1 MSSLIIDSKIEIEKW
16 LDDFISS
23 SSEYFDNYDDL
34 VEDII
39 ANVKENGDEALISL
53 THKFDNVQLEK
64 ATLFFSEQEIRSSSK
79 KILAKEKEALNLAAS
94 RIKKYHIK
102 QLPKNKFWKD
112 EKGVNLGF
120 RWTPINSIG
129 IYVPGGLASYPSSV
143 LMNAIPAKVAGV
155 RNITM
160 VTPTP
165 LGKINP
171 LVLYAAKIA
180 GVDKIVKIGGAQAIA
195 ALAYGTE
202 SIDAVDKIVGP
213 GNSFVAAAKR
223 KVFGQV
229 GIDSVAGPSEVLI
242 ISDSDQNPSWIA
254 ADLLAQAEHDEKAKS
269 ILITDNITFAKAVEL
284 EVWKLLSNLKDN
296 TVASKSWSENGKIL
310 VVNQLK
316 DNKNWF
322 SKLTPGGFLIISYP
336 TKDCFPE
343 WKDTCKKID
352 IEYSGL
358 NFLCSKELLK
368 DFKSTEIHYSKQ
380 FNYLENFEDVYK
392 LFRSIKNV
400 GAQSTNCKRKTVKE
414 LKEIQKF
421 WPKNYNNTVNLSWQ
435 IEIQVIKKL

>member
-1 MSSLIIDSKIEIEKW
+1 MSSLIIDSKIEIKKW

-39 ANVKENGDEALISL
+39 TNVKENGDEALINL
-53 THKFDNVQLEK
+53 TYKFDNVKLEK
-64 ATLFFSEQEIRSSSK
+64 ATLFFSDEEIRSSSK
-79 KILAKEKEALNLAAS
+79 KILAKEKEALKLAAS

-112 EKGVNLGF
+112 EEGVNLGF

-242 ISDSDQNPSWIA
+242 IADSDQNPSWIA

-316 DNKNWF
+316 DSINLANTIAAEHLQICIKE
-322 SKLTPGGFLIISYP
+322 P
-336 TKDCFPE
+336 
-343 WKDTCKKID
+343 
-352 IEYSGL
+352 
-358 NFLCSKELLK
+358 ELLLDKIVNAGAIFLGENTPEVFGDYILGSNHVLPTCRAARFSSPLSTIDFMKRTSISKISLGALK
-368 DFKSTEIHYSKQ
+368 DLGYAAKILATSETLDAHAFSASLRISE
-380 FNYLENFEDVYK
+380 
-392 LFRSIKNV
+392 KN
-400 GAQSTNCKRKTVKE
+400 G
-414 LKEIQKF
+414 
-421 WPKNYNNTVNLSWQ
+421 
-435 IEIQVIKKL
+435 

>member
-242 ISDSDQNPSWIA
+242 IADSDQNPSWIA

-316 DNKNWF
+316 DSINLANTIAAEHLQICIKE
-322 SKLTPGGFLIISYP
+322 P
-336 TKDCFPE
+336 
-343 WKDTCKKID
+343 
-352 IEYSGL
+352 
-358 NFLCSKELLK
+358 ELLLDKIVNAGAIFLGENTPEVFGDYILGSNHVLPTCRAARFSSPLSTIDFMKRTSISKIPLGALK
-368 DFKSTEIHYSKQ
+368 DLGYAAKILATSETLDAHAFSASLRISE
-380 FNYLENFEDVYK
+380 
-392 LFRSIKNV
+392 KN
-400 GAQSTNCKRKTVKE
+400 G
-414 LKEIQKF
+414 
-421 WPKNYNNTVNLSWQ
+421 
-435 IEIQVIKKL
+435 

>member
-1 MSSLIIDSKIEIEKW
+1 MSSLIIDSKKEIEKW
-16 LDDFISS
+16 LVDFISS

-242 ISDSDQNPSWIA
+242 IADSDQNPSWIA

-316 DNKNWF
+316 DSINLANTIAAEHLQICIKE
-322 SKLTPGGFLIISYP
+322 P
-336 TKDCFPE
+336 
-343 WKDTCKKID
+343 
-352 IEYSGL
+352 
-358 NFLCSKELLK
+358 ELLLDKIVNAGAIFLGENTPEVFGDYILGSNHVLPTCRAARFSSPLSTIDFMKRTSISKISLGALK
-368 DFKSTEIHYSKQ
+368 DLGYAAKILATSETLDAHAFSASLRISE
-380 FNYLENFEDVYK
+380 
-392 LFRSIKNV
+392 KN
-400 GAQSTNCKRKTVKE
+400 G
-414 LKEIQKF
+414 
-421 WPKNYNNTVNLSWQ
+421 
-435 IEIQVIKKL
+435 

>member
-1 MSSLIIDSKIEIEKW
+1 MSSLIIDSKKEIEKW
-16 LDDFISS
+16 LVDFISS

-39 ANVKENGDEALISL
+39 TNVKENGDEALISL

-79 KILAKEKEALNLAAS
+79 KILAKEKEALKLAAS

-296 TVASKSWSENGKIL
+296 TVASKSWSENGKII
-310 VVNQLK
+310 VVNQLEDSINLANTIAAEHLQICIK
-316 DNKNWF
+316 D
-322 SKLTPGGFLIISYP
+322 P
-336 TKDCFPE
+336 
-343 WKDTCKKID
+343 
-352 IEYSGL
+352 
-358 NFLCSKELLK
+358 ELLLDKIVNAGAIFLGENTPEVFGDYILGSNHVLPTCRAARFSSPLSTIDFMKRTSISKISLNALK
-368 DFKSTEIHYSKQ
+368 DLGYAAKILATSETLDAHAFSASLRISE
-380 FNYLENFEDVYK
+380 
-392 LFRSIKNV
+392 KN
-400 GAQSTNCKRKTVKE
+400 G
-414 LKEIQKF
+414 
-421 WPKNYNNTVNLSWQ
+421 
-435 IEIQVIKKL
+435 

>member
-316 DNKNWF
+316 DSINLANTIAAEHLQICIKEPEILLDKIVNAGAIFLGENTPEVFGDYILGSNHVLPTCRAARF
-322 SKLTPGGFLIISYP
+322 SSPLSTIDFMKRTSIS
-336 TKDCFPE
+336 
-343 WKDTCKKID
+343 KIPL
-352 IEYSGL
+352 GA
-358 NFLCSKELLK
+358 LK
-368 DFKSTEIHYSKQ
+368 DLGYAAKILATSETLDAHAFSASLRISE
-380 FNYLENFEDVYK
+380 
-392 LFRSIKNV
+392 KN
-400 GAQSTNCKRKTVKE
+400 G
-414 LKEIQKF
+414 
-421 WPKNYNNTVNLSWQ
+421 
-435 IEIQVIKKL
+435 

>member
-242 ISDSDQNPSWIA
+242 IADSDQNPSWIA

-269 ILITDNITFAKAVEL
+269 ILITDNIAFAKAVEL

-310 VVNQLK
+310 VVNKLK
-316 DNKNWF
+316 DSINLANTIAAEHLQICIKE
-322 SKLTPGGFLIISYP
+322 P
-336 TKDCFPE
+336 
-343 WKDTCKKID
+343 
-352 IEYSGL
+352 
-358 NFLCSKELLK
+358 ELLLDKIVNAGAIFLGENTPEVFGDYILGSNHVLPTCRAARFSSPLSTIDFMKRTSISKIPLGALK
-368 DFKSTEIHYSKQ
+368 DLGYAAKILATSETLDAHAFSASLRISE
-380 FNYLENFEDVYK
+380 
-392 LFRSIKNV
+392 KN
-400 GAQSTNCKRKTVKE
+400 G
-414 LKEIQKF
+414 
-421 WPKNYNNTVNLSWQ
+421 
-435 IEIQVIKKL
+435 

>member
-155 RNITM
+155 SNITM

-165 LGKINP
+165 LGKINT
-171 LVLYAAKIA
+171 LDLYASKIA

-242 ISDSDQNPSWIA
+242 IADSDQNPSWIA

-316 DNKNWF
+316 DSINLANTIAAEHLQICIKE
-322 SKLTPGGFLIISYP
+322 P
-336 TKDCFPE
+336 
-343 WKDTCKKID
+343 
-352 IEYSGL
+352 
-358 NFLCSKELLK
+358 ELLLDKIVNAGAIFLGENTPEVFGDYILGSNHVLPTCRAARFSSPLSTIDFMKRTSISKIPLGALK
-368 DFKSTEIHYSKQ
+368 DLGYAAKILATSETLDAHAFSASLRISE
-380 FNYLENFEDVYK
+380 
-392 LFRSIKNV
+392 KN
-400 GAQSTNCKRKTVKE
+400 G
-414 LKEIQKF
+414 
-421 WPKNYNNTVNLSWQ
+421 
-435 IEIQVIKKL
+435 

>member
-1 MSSLIIDSKIEIEKW
+1 MSSLIIDSKKEIEKW
-16 LDDFISS
+16 LVDFISS

-242 ISDSDQNPSWIA
+242 IADSDQNPSWIA

-316 DNKNWF
+316 DSINLANTIAAEHLQICIKE
-322 SKLTPGGFLIISYP
+322 P
-336 TKDCFPE
+336 
-343 WKDTCKKID
+343 
-352 IEYSGL
+352 
-358 NFLCSKELLK
+358 ELLLDKIVNAGAIFLGENTPEVFGDYILGSNHVLPTCRAARFSSPLSTIDFMKRTSISKIPLGALK
-368 DFKSTEIHYSKQ
+368 DLGYAAKILATSETLDAHAFSASLRISE
-380 FNYLENFEDVYK
+380 
-392 LFRSIKNV
+392 KN
-400 GAQSTNCKRKTVKE
+400 G
-414 LKEIQKF
+414 
-421 WPKNYNNTVNLSWQ
+421 
-435 IEIQVIKKL
+435 

>member
-242 ISDSDQNPSWIA
+242 IADSDQNPSWIA

-316 DNKNWF
+316 DSINLANTIAAEHLQICIKE
-322 SKLTPGGFLIISYP
+322 P
-336 TKDCFPE
+336 
-343 WKDTCKKID
+343 
-352 IEYSGL
+352 
-358 NFLCSKELLK
+358 ELLLDKIVNAGAIFLGENTPEVFGDYILGSNHVLPTCRAARFSSPLSTIDFMKRTSISKISLGALK
-368 DFKSTEIHYSKQ
+368 DLGYAAKILATSETLDAHAFSASLRISE
-380 FNYLENFEDVYK
+380 
-392 LFRSIKNV
+392 KN
-400 GAQSTNCKRKTVKE
+400 G
-414 LKEIQKF
+414 
-421 WPKNYNNTVNLSWQ
+421 
-435 IEIQVIKKL
+435 

>member
-39 ANVKENGDEALISL
+39 TNVKENGDEALINL
-53 THKFDNVQLEK
+53 TYKFDNVKLEK
-64 ATLFFSEQEIRSSSK
+64 ATLFFSDEEIRSSSK

-180 GVDKIVKIGGAQAIA
+180 GVDKIVKIGGAQAID

-242 ISDSDQNPSWIA
+242 IADSDQNPSWIA

-269 ILITDNITFAKAVEL
+269 ILITDNITFAQAVEL

-316 DNKNWF
+316 DSINLANTIAAEHLQICIKE
-322 SKLTPGGFLIISYP
+322 P
-336 TKDCFPE
+336 
-343 WKDTCKKID
+343 
-352 IEYSGL
+352 
-358 NFLCSKELLK
+358 ELLLDKIVNAGAIFLGENTPEVFGDYILGSNHVLPTCRAARFSSPLSTIDFMKRTSISKISLNALK
-368 DFKSTEIHYSKQ
+368 DLGYAAKILATSETLDAHAFSASLRISE
-380 FNYLENFEDVYK
+380 
-392 LFRSIKNV
+392 KN
-400 GAQSTNCKRKTVKE
+400 G
-414 LKEIQKF
+414 
-421 WPKNYNNTVNLSWQ
+421 
-435 IEIQVIKKL
+435 

>member
-112 EKGVNLGF
+112 KKGVNLGF

-242 ISDSDQNPSWIA
+242 IADSDQNPSWIA

-316 DNKNWF
+316 DSINLANTIAAEHLQICIKE
-322 SKLTPGGFLIISYP
+322 P
-336 TKDCFPE
+336 
-343 WKDTCKKID
+343 
-352 IEYSGL
+352 
-358 NFLCSKELLK
+358 ELLLDKIVNAGAIFLGENTPEVFGDYILGSNHVLPTCRAARFSSPLSTIDFMKRTSISKISLGALK
-368 DFKSTEIHYSKQ
+368 DLGYAAKILATSETLDAHAFSASLRISE
-380 FNYLENFEDVYK
+380 
-392 LFRSIKNV
+392 KN
-400 GAQSTNCKRKTVKE
+400 G
-414 LKEIQKF
+414 
-421 WPKNYNNTVNLSWQ
+421 
-435 IEIQVIKKL
+435 

>member
-79 KILAKEKEALNLAAS
+79 KILAKEKEALKLAAS

-242 ISDSDQNPSWIA
+242 IADSDQNPSWIA

-316 DNKNWF
+316 DSINLANTIAAEHSQICIKE
-322 SKLTPGGFLIISYP
+322 P
-336 TKDCFPE
+336 
-343 WKDTCKKID
+343 
-352 IEYSGL
+352 
-358 NFLCSKELLK
+358 ELLLDKIVNAGAIFLGENTPEVFGDYILGSNHVLPTCRAARFSSPLSTIDFMKRTSISKISLGALK
-368 DFKSTEIHYSKQ
+368 DLGYAAKILATSETLDAHAFSASLRISE
-380 FNYLENFEDVYK
+380 
-392 LFRSIKNV
+392 KN
-400 GAQSTNCKRKTVKE
+400 G
-414 LKEIQKF
+414 
-421 WPKNYNNTVNLSWQ
+421 
-435 IEIQVIKKL
+435 

>member
-316 DNKNWF
+316 DSINLANTIAAEHLQICIKE
-322 SKLTPGGFLIISYP
+322 P
-336 TKDCFPE
+336 
-343 WKDTCKKID
+343 
-352 IEYSGL
+352 
-358 NFLCSKELLK
+358 ELLLDKIVNAGAIFLGENTPEVFGDYILGSNHVLPTCRAARFSSPLSTIDFMKRTSISKISLGALK
-368 DFKSTEIHYSKQ
+368 DLGYAAKILATSETLDAHAFSASLRISE
-380 FNYLENFEDVYK
+380 
-392 LFRSIKNV
+392 KN
-400 GAQSTNCKRKTVKE
+400 G
-414 LKEIQKF
+414 
-421 WPKNYNNTVNLSWQ
+421 
-435 IEIQVIKKL
+435 

>member
-94 RIKKYHIK
+94 SIKKYHIK

-242 ISDSDQNPSWIA
+242 IADSDQNPSWIA

-316 DNKNWF
+316 DSINLANTIAAEHLQICIKE
-322 SKLTPGGFLIISYP
+322 P
-336 TKDCFPE
+336 
-343 WKDTCKKID
+343 
-352 IEYSGL
+352 
-358 NFLCSKELLK
+358 ELLLDKIVNAGAIFLGENTPEVFGDYILGSNHVLPTCRAARFSSPLSTIDFMKRTSISKIPLGALK
-368 DFKSTEIHYSKQ
+368 DLGYAAKILATSETLDAHAFSASLRISE
-380 FNYLENFEDVYK
+380 
-392 LFRSIKNV
+392 KN
-400 GAQSTNCKRKTVKE
+400 G
-414 LKEIQKF
+414 
-421 WPKNYNNTVNLSWQ
+421 
-435 IEIQVIKKL
+435 

>member
-39 ANVKENGDEALISL
+39 TNVKENGDEALISL

-242 ISDSDQNPSWIA
+242 IADSDQNPSWIA

-316 DNKNWF
+316 DSINLANTIAAEHLQICIKE
-322 SKLTPGGFLIISYP
+322 P
-336 TKDCFPE
+336 
-343 WKDTCKKID
+343 
-352 IEYSGL
+352 
-358 NFLCSKELLK
+358 ELLLDKIVNAGAIFLGENTPEVFGDYILGSNHVLPTCRAARFSSPLSTIDFMKRTSISKISLGALK
-368 DFKSTEIHYSKQ
+368 DLGYAAKILATSETLDAHAFSASLRISE
-380 FNYLENFEDVYK
+380 
-392 LFRSIKNV
+392 KN
-400 GAQSTNCKRKTVKE
+400 G
-414 LKEIQKF
+414 
-421 WPKNYNNTVNLSWQ
+421 
-435 IEIQVIKKL
+435 

>member
-39 ANVKENGDEALISL
+39 TNVKENGDEALISL

-79 KILAKEKEALNLAAS
+79 KILAKEKEALKLAAS

-242 ISDSDQNPSWIA
+242 IADSDQNPSWIA

-316 DNKNWF
+316 DSINLANTIAAEHLQICIKE
-322 SKLTPGGFLIISYP
+322 P
-336 TKDCFPE
+336 
-343 WKDTCKKID
+343 
-352 IEYSGL
+352 
-358 NFLCSKELLK
+358 ELLLDKIVNAGAIFLGENTPEVFGDYILGSNHVLPTCRAARFSSPLSTIDFMKRTSISKISLGALK
-368 DFKSTEIHYSKQ
+368 DLGYAAKILATSETLDAHAFSASLRISE
-380 FNYLENFEDVYK
+380 
-392 LFRSIKNV
+392 KN
-400 GAQSTNCKRKTVKE
+400 G
-414 LKEIQKF
+414 
-421 WPKNYNNTVNLSWQ
+421 
-435 IEIQVIKKL
+435 

>member
-64 ATLFFSEQEIRSSSK
+64 ATLFFSEQEIKSSSK

-180 GVDKIVKIGGAQAIA
+180 GVDKIAKIGGAQAIA

-242 ISDSDQNPSWIA
+242 IADSDQNPSWIA

-316 DNKNWF
+316 DSINLANTIAAEHLQICIKEPEILLDKIVNAGAIFLGENTPEVFGDYILGSNHVLPTCRAARF
-322 SKLTPGGFLIISYP
+322 SSPLSTIDFMKRTSIS
-336 TKDCFPE
+336 
-343 WKDTCKKID
+343 KIPL
-352 IEYSGL
+352 GA
-358 NFLCSKELLK
+358 LK
-368 DFKSTEIHYSKQ
+368 DLGYAAKILATSETLDAHAFSASLRFSE
-380 FNYLENFEDVYK
+380 
-392 LFRSIKNV
+392 KN
-400 GAQSTNCKRKTVKE
+400 G
-414 LKEIQKF
+414 
-421 WPKNYNNTVNLSWQ
+421 
-435 IEIQVIKKL
+435 

>member
-79 KILAKEKEALNLAAS
+79 KILAKEKEALKLAAS

-316 DNKNWF
+316 DSINLANTIAAEH
-322 SKLTPGGFLIISYP
+322 LQICI
-336 TKDCFPE
+336 KDP
-343 WKDTCKKID
+343 
-352 IEYSGL
+352 
-358 NFLCSKELLK
+358 ELLLDKIVNAGAIFLGENTPEVFGDYILGSNHVLPTCRAARFSSPLSTIDFMKRTSISKISLGALK
-368 DFKSTEIHYSKQ
+368 DLGYAAKILATSETLDAHAFSASLRISE
-380 FNYLENFEDVYK
+380 
-392 LFRSIKNV
+392 KN
-400 GAQSTNCKRKTVKE
+400 G
-414 LKEIQKF
+414 
-421 WPKNYNNTVNLSWQ
+421 
-435 IEIQVIKKL
+435 

>member
-64 ATLFFSEQEIRSSSK
+64 ATLFFSEEEIRSSSK

-242 ISDSDQNPSWIA
+242 IADSDQNPSWIA

-316 DNKNWF
+316 DSINLANTIAAEHLQICIKE
-322 SKLTPGGFLIISYP
+322 P
-336 TKDCFPE
+336 
-343 WKDTCKKID
+343 
-352 IEYSGL
+352 
-358 NFLCSKELLK
+358 ELLLDKIVNAGAIFLGENTPEVFGDYILGSNHVLPTCRAARFSSPLSTIDFMKRTSISKIPLGALK
-368 DFKSTEIHYSKQ
+368 DLGYAAKILATSETLDAHAFSASLRISE
-380 FNYLENFEDVYK
+380 
-392 LFRSIKNV
+392 KN
-400 GAQSTNCKRKTVKE
+400 G
-414 LKEIQKF
+414 
-421 WPKNYNNTVNLSWQ
+421 
-435 IEIQVIKKL
+435 

>member
-242 ISDSDQNPSWIA
+242 IADSDQNPSWIA

-296 TVASKSWSENGKIL
+296 TVAAKSWSENGKIL

-316 DNKNWF
+316 DSINLANTIAAEHLQICIKE
-322 SKLTPGGFLIISYP
+322 P
-336 TKDCFPE
+336 
-343 WKDTCKKID
+343 
-352 IEYSGL
+352 
-358 NFLCSKELLK
+358 ELLLDKIVNAGAIFLGENTPEVFGDYILGSNHVLPTCRAARFSSPLSTIDFMKRTSISKISLGALK
-368 DFKSTEIHYSKQ
+368 DLGYAAKILATSETLDAHAFSASLRISE
-380 FNYLENFEDVYK
+380 
-392 LFRSIKNV
+392 KN
-400 GAQSTNCKRKTVKE
+400 G
-414 LKEIQKF
+414 
-421 WPKNYNNTVNLSWQ
+421 
-435 IEIQVIKKL
+435 

>member
-1 MSSLIIDSKIEIEKW
+1 MSSLIIDTKIEIEKW

-64 ATLFFSEQEIRSSSK
+64 ATLFFSEQEIRYSSK
-79 KILAKEKEALNLAAS
+79 KFLAKEKEALNLAAS

-242 ISDSDQNPSWIA
+242 IADSDQNPSWIA

-269 ILITDNITFAKAVEL
+269 ILITDNITFAQAVEL

-296 TVASKSWSENGKIL
+296 TVASKSWNENGKIL

-316 DNKNWF
+316 DSINLANTIAAEHLQICIKE
-322 SKLTPGGFLIISYP
+322 P
-336 TKDCFPE
+336 
-343 WKDTCKKID
+343 
-352 IEYSGL
+352 
-358 NFLCSKELLK
+358 ELLLDKIVNAGAIFLGENTPEVFGDYILGSNHVLPTCRAARFSSPLSTIDFMKRTSISKISLGALK
-368 DFKSTEIHYSKQ
+368 DLGYAAKILATSETLDAHAFSASLRISK
-380 FNYLENFEDVYK
+380 
-392 LFRSIKNV
+392 KN
-400 GAQSTNCKRKTVKE
+400 G
-414 LKEIQKF
+414 
-421 WPKNYNNTVNLSWQ
+421 
-435 IEIQVIKKL
+435 

>member
-94 RIKKYHIK
+94 RIKRYHIK

-242 ISDSDQNPSWIA
+242 IADSDQNPSWIA

-316 DNKNWF
+316 DSINLANTIAAEHLQICIKEPEILLDKIVNAGAIFLGENTPEVFGDYILGSNHVLPTCRAARF
-322 SKLTPGGFLIISYP
+322 SSPLSTIDFMKRTSIS
-336 TKDCFPE
+336 
-343 WKDTCKKID
+343 KI
-352 IEYSGL
+352 SLGA
-358 NFLCSKELLK
+358 LK
-368 DFKSTEIHYSKQ
+368 DLGYAAKILATSETLDAHAFSASLRISE
-380 FNYLENFEDVYK
+380 
-392 LFRSIKNV
+392 KN
-400 GAQSTNCKRKTVKE
+400 G
-414 LKEIQKF
+414 
-421 WPKNYNNTVNLSWQ
+421 
-435 IEIQVIKKL
+435 

>member
-242 ISDSDQNPSWIA
+242 IADSDQNPSWIA

-316 DNKNWF
+316 DSINLANTIAAEHLQICIKE
-322 SKLTPGGFLIISYP
+322 P
-336 TKDCFPE
+336 
-343 WKDTCKKID
+343 
-352 IEYSGL
+352 
-358 NFLCSKELLK
+358 ELLLDKIVNAGAIFLGENTPEVFGDYILGSNHVLPTCRAARFSSPLSTIDFMKRTSISKIPLGALK
-368 DFKSTEIHYSKQ
+368 DLGYAAKILATSETLDAHAFSASLRISK
-380 FNYLENFEDVYK
+380 
-392 LFRSIKNV
+392 KN
-400 GAQSTNCKRKTVKE
+400 G
-414 LKEIQKF
+414 
-421 WPKNYNNTVNLSWQ
+421 
-435 IEIQVIKKL
+435 

>member
-202 SIDAVDKIVGP
+202 SIEAVDKIVGP

-242 ISDSDQNPSWIA
+242 IADSDQNPSWIA

-316 DNKNWF
+316 DSINLANTIAAEHLQICIKEPEFLLDKIVNAGAIFLGENTPEVFGDYILGSNHVLPTCRAARF
-322 SKLTPGGFLIISYP
+322 SSPLSTIDFMKRTSIS
-336 TKDCFPE
+336 
-343 WKDTCKKID
+343 KI
-352 IEYSGL
+352 SLGA
-358 NFLCSKELLK
+358 LK
-368 DFKSTEIHYSKQ
+368 DLGYAAKILATSETLDAHAFSASLRISE
-380 FNYLENFEDVYK
+380 
-392 LFRSIKNV
+392 KN
-400 GAQSTNCKRKTVKE
+400 G
-414 LKEIQKF
+414 
-421 WPKNYNNTVNLSWQ
+421 
-435 IEIQVIKKL
+435 

>member
-242 ISDSDQNPSWIA
+242 IADSDQNPSWIA

-316 DNKNWF
+316 DSINLANTIAAEHLQICIKEPEILLDKIVNAGAIFLGENTPEVFGDYILGSNHVLPTCRAARF
-322 SKLTPGGFLIISYP
+322 SSPLSTIDFMKRTSIS
-336 TKDCFPE
+336 
-343 WKDTCKKID
+343 KIPL
-352 IEYSGL
+352 SA
-358 NFLCSKELLK
+358 LK
-368 DFKSTEIHYSKQ
+368 DLGYAAKILAASETLDAHAFSASLRISE
-380 FNYLENFEDVYK
+380 
-392 LFRSIKNV
+392 KN
-400 GAQSTNCKRKTVKE
+400 G
-414 LKEIQKF
+414 
-421 WPKNYNNTVNLSWQ
+421 
-435 IEIQVIKKL
+435 

>member
-242 ISDSDQNPSWIA
+242 IADSDQNPSWIA

-316 DNKNWF
+316 DSINLANTIAAEHLQICIKEPESLLDKIVNAGAIFLGENTPEVFGDYILGSNHVLPTCRAARF
-322 SKLTPGGFLIISYP
+322 SSPLSTIDFMKRTSIS
-336 TKDCFPE
+336 
-343 WKDTCKKID
+343 KI
-352 IEYSGL
+352 SLGA
-358 NFLCSKELLK
+358 LK
-368 DFKSTEIHYSKQ
+368 DLGYAAKILATSETLDAHAFSASLRISE
-380 FNYLENFEDVYK
+380 
-392 LFRSIKNV
+392 KN
-400 GAQSTNCKRKTVKE
+400 G
-414 LKEIQKF
+414 
-421 WPKNYNNTVNLSWQ
+421 
-435 IEIQVIKKL
+435 

>member
-79 KILAKEKEALNLAAS
+79 KILAKEKKALNLAAS

-242 ISDSDQNPSWIA
+242 IADSDQNPSWIA

-269 ILITDNITFAKAVEL
+269 ILITDNITFAQAVEL

-316 DNKNWF
+316 DSINLANTIAAEH
-322 SKLTPGGFLIISYP
+322 LQIC
-336 TKDCFPE
+336 TKEP
-343 WKDTCKKID
+343 
-352 IEYSGL
+352 
-358 NFLCSKELLK
+358 ELLLDKIVNAGAIFLGENTPEVFGDYILGSNHVLPTCRAARFSSPLSTIDFMKRTSISKISLNALK
-368 DFKSTEIHYSKQ
+368 DLGYAAKILATSETLDAHAFSASLRISE
-380 FNYLENFEDVYK
+380 
-392 LFRSIKNV
+392 KN
-400 GAQSTNCKRKTVKE
+400 G
-414 LKEIQKF
+414 
-421 WPKNYNNTVNLSWQ
+421 
-435 IEIQVIKKL
+435 

>member
-23 SSEYFDNYDDL
+23 SSEYFDHYDDL

-64 ATLFFSEQEIRSSSK
+64 ATLFFSDEEIRSSSK
-79 KILAKEKEALNLAAS
+79 KILAKEKEALKLAAS

-242 ISDSDQNPSWIA
+242 IADSDQNPSWIA

-316 DNKNWF
+316 DSINLANTIAAEHLQICIKE
-322 SKLTPGGFLIISYP
+322 P
-336 TKDCFPE
+336 
-343 WKDTCKKID
+343 
-352 IEYSGL
+352 
-358 NFLCSKELLK
+358 ELLLDKIVNAGAIFLGENTPEVFGDYILGSNHVFPTCRAARFSSPLSTIDFMKRTSISKISLGALK
-368 DFKSTEIHYSKQ
+368 DLGYAAKILATSETLDAHAFSASLRISE
-380 FNYLENFEDVYK
+380 
-392 LFRSIKNV
+392 KN
-400 GAQSTNCKRKTVKE
+400 G
-414 LKEIQKF
+414 
-421 WPKNYNNTVNLSWQ
+421 
-435 IEIQVIKKL
+435 

>member
-155 RNITM
+155 SNITM

-242 ISDSDQNPSWIA
+242 IADSDQNPSWIA

-316 DNKNWF
+316 DSINLANTIAAEHLQICIKE
-322 SKLTPGGFLIISYP
+322 P
-336 TKDCFPE
+336 
-343 WKDTCKKID
+343 
-352 IEYSGL
+352 
-358 NFLCSKELLK
+358 ELLLDKIVNAGAIFLGENTPEVFGDYILGSNHVLPTCRAARFSSPLSTIDFMKRTSISKISLNALK
-368 DFKSTEIHYSKQ
+368 DLGYAAKILATSETLDAHAFSASLRISE
-380 FNYLENFEDVYK
+380 
-392 LFRSIKNV
+392 KN
-400 GAQSTNCKRKTVKE
+400 G
-414 LKEIQKF
+414 
-421 WPKNYNNTVNLSWQ
+421 
-435 IEIQVIKKL
+435 

>member
-39 ANVKENGDEALISL
+39 TNVKENGDEALINL

-155 RNITM
+155 SNITM

-195 ALAYGTE
+195 SLAYGTE
-202 SIDAVDKIVGP
+202 SMDAVDKIVRP

-242 ISDSDQNPSWIA
+242 IADSDQNPSWIA

-316 DNKNWF
+316 DSINLANTIAAEHLQICIKE
-322 SKLTPGGFLIISYP
+322 P
-336 TKDCFPE
+336 
-343 WKDTCKKID
+343 
-352 IEYSGL
+352 
-358 NFLCSKELLK
+358 ELLLDKIVNAGAIFLGENTPEVFGDYILGSNHGLPTCRAARVSSPLSTIDFMKRTSISKIPLGALK
-368 DFKSTEIHYSKQ
+368 DLGYAAKILATSETLDAHAFSASLRISE
-380 FNYLENFEDVYK
+380 
-392 LFRSIKNV
+392 KN
-400 GAQSTNCKRKTVKE
+400 G
-414 LKEIQKF
+414 
-421 WPKNYNNTVNLSWQ
+421 
-435 IEIQVIKKL
+435 

>member
-1 MSSLIIDSKIEIEKW
+1 MSSLIIDSKKEIEKW
-16 LDDFISS
+16 LVDFISS

-242 ISDSDQNPSWIA
+242 IADSDQNPSWIA

-316 DNKNWF
+316 DSINLANTIAAEHLQICIKEPEILLDKIVNAGAIFLGENTPEVFGDYILGSNHVLPTCRAARF
-322 SKLTPGGFLIISYP
+322 SSPLSTIDFMKRTSIS
-336 TKDCFPE
+336 
-343 WKDTCKKID
+343 KI
-352 IEYSGL
+352 SLGA
-358 NFLCSKELLK
+358 LK
-368 DFKSTEIHYSKQ
+368 DLGYAAKILATSETLDAHAFSASLRISE
-380 FNYLENFEDVYK
+380 
-392 LFRSIKNV
+392 KN
-400 GAQSTNCKRKTVKE
+400 G
-414 LKEIQKF
+414 
-421 WPKNYNNTVNLSWQ
+421 
-435 IEIQVIKKL
+435 

>member
-79 KILAKEKEALNLAAS
+79 KILAKEKEALNIAAS

-242 ISDSDQNPSWIA
+242 IADSDQNPSWIA

-316 DNKNWF
+316 DSINLANTIAAEHLQICIKEPEILLDKIVNAGAIFLGENTPEVFGDYILGSNHVLPTCRAARF
-322 SKLTPGGFLIISYP
+322 SSPLSTIDFMKRTSIS
-336 TKDCFPE
+336 
-343 WKDTCKKID
+343 KIPL
-352 IEYSGL
+352 GA
-358 NFLCSKELLK
+358 LK
-368 DFKSTEIHYSKQ
+368 DLGYAAKILATSETLDAHAFSASLRISE
-380 FNYLENFEDVYK
+380 
-392 LFRSIKNV
+392 KN
-400 GAQSTNCKRKTVKE
+400 G
-414 LKEIQKF
+414 
-421 WPKNYNNTVNLSWQ
+421 
-435 IEIQVIKKL
+435 

>member
-16 LDDFISS
+16 LVNFISS

-242 ISDSDQNPSWIA
+242 IADSDQNPSWIA
-254 ADLLAQAEHDEKAKS
+254 ADLLAQSEHDEKAKS

-316 DNKNWF
+316 DSINLANTIAAEHLQICIKE
-322 SKLTPGGFLIISYP
+322 P
-336 TKDCFPE
+336 
-343 WKDTCKKID
+343 
-352 IEYSGL
+352 
-358 NFLCSKELLK
+358 ELLLDKIVNAGAIFLGENTPEVFGDYILGSNHVLPTCRAARFSSPLSTIDFMKRTSISKISLNALK
-368 DFKSTEIHYSKQ
+368 DLGNAAKILATSETLDAHAFSASLRIPE
-380 FNYLENFEDVYK
+380 
-392 LFRSIKNV
+392 KN
-400 GAQSTNCKRKTVKE
+400 G
-414 LKEIQKF
+414 
-421 WPKNYNNTVNLSWQ
+421 
-435 IEIQVIKKL
+435 

>member
-242 ISDSDQNPSWIA
+242 IADSDQNPSWIA

-296 TVASKSWSENGKIL
+296 TVASKSWSENGKII

-316 DNKNWF
+316 DSINLANTIAAEHLQICIKE
-322 SKLTPGGFLIISYP
+322 P
-336 TKDCFPE
+336 
-343 WKDTCKKID
+343 
-352 IEYSGL
+352 
-358 NFLCSKELLK
+358 ELLLDKIVNAGAIFLGENTPEVFGDYILGSNHVLPTCRAARFSSPLSTIDFMKRTSISKISLGALK
-368 DFKSTEIHYSKQ
+368 DLGYAAKILATSETLDAHAFSASLRISE
-380 FNYLENFEDVYK
+380 
-392 LFRSIKNV
+392 KN
-400 GAQSTNCKRKTVKE
+400 G
-414 LKEIQKF
+414 
-421 WPKNYNNTVNLSWQ
+421 
-435 IEIQVIKKL
+435 

>member
-155 RNITM
+155 SNITM

-165 LGKINP
+165 FGKINP

-242 ISDSDQNPSWIA
+242 IADSDQNPSWIA

-316 DNKNWF
+316 DSINLANTIAAEHLQICIKE
-322 SKLTPGGFLIISYP
+322 P
-336 TKDCFPE
+336 
-343 WKDTCKKID
+343 
-352 IEYSGL
+352 
-358 NFLCSKELLK
+358 ELLLDKIVNAGAIFLGENTPEVFGDYILGSNHVLPTCRAARFSSPLSTIDFMKRTSISKIPLGALK
-368 DFKSTEIHYSKQ
+368 DLGYAAKILATSETLDAHAFSASLRISE
-380 FNYLENFEDVYK
+380 
-392 LFRSIKNV
+392 KN
-400 GAQSTNCKRKTVKE
+400 G
-414 LKEIQKF
+414 
-421 WPKNYNNTVNLSWQ
+421 
-435 IEIQVIKKL
+435 

>member
-202 SIDAVDKIVGP
+202 SIEAVDKIVGP

-242 ISDSDQNPSWIA
+242 IADSDQNPSWIA

-316 DNKNWF
+316 DSINLANTIAAEHLQICIKE
-322 SKLTPGGFLIISYP
+322 P
-336 TKDCFPE
+336 
-343 WKDTCKKID
+343 
-352 IEYSGL
+352 
-358 NFLCSKELLK
+358 ELLLDKIVNAGAIFLGENTPEVFGDYILGSNHVLPTCRAARFSSPLSTIDFMKRTSISKIPLGALK
-368 DFKSTEIHYSKQ
+368 DLGYAAKILATSETLDAHAFSASLRISE
-380 FNYLENFEDVYK
+380 
-392 LFRSIKNV
+392 KN
-400 GAQSTNCKRKTVKE
+400 G
-414 LKEIQKF
+414 
-421 WPKNYNNTVNLSWQ
+421 
-435 IEIQVIKKL
+435 